1 MNSSHQTKLT
11 IESTFPNNDNINVYM
26 FKKFR
31 IKILSSMDDDGEKKG
46 EKKIKRFR
54 YLHTQLEYFVIRIE
68 KK

>member
-1 MNSSHQTKLT
+1 
-11 IESTFPNNDNINVYM
+11 
-26 FKKFR
+26 
-31 IKILSSMDDDGEKKG
+31 MDDDGEKKG